1 MDIGSAG
8 IGDMLM
14 ENKYTI
20 KQADITVSN
29 KSSTKQ

>member
-1 MDIGSAG
+1 MDIGPAG
-8 IGDMLM
+8 IGNMLM